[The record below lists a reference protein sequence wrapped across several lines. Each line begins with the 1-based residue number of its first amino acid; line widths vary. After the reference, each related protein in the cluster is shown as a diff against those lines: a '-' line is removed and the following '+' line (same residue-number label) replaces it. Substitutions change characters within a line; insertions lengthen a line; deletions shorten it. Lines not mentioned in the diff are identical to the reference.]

1 MLSRVLS
8 ILTFFQGSR
17 RGDEKKRRSLFRK
30 LTTVCQLN
38 NKKRRES
45 GMIAIIVLGRL
56 GMNFKLDIRRRLELR
71 WNLKTLL
78 SNTLENKKESGRIS
92 LVSCLNHCYFL
103 SRASLHAFVPIKIKR
118 TLFPFSSCLLLQFFF
133 SSLGS
138 KFFFNRKYWGVKPW
152 EGFELGEIT

>member
-1 MLSRVLS
+1 MLFRVLS
-8 ILTFFQGSR
+8 ILTFPRFGEGR
-17 RGDEKKRRSLFRK
+17 RKKSRSLFCK
-30 LTTVCQLN
+30 PTTVCQLN

-56 GMNFKLDIRRRLELR
+56 GMNFKLDIRMETRIVVKPE
-71 WNLKTLL
+71 KLL

-133 SSLGS
+133 LLLDRT
-138 KFFFNRKYWGVKPW
+138 F
-152 EGFELGEIT
+152 L